1 MAKLRGLATGGGGV
15 MIRRF
20 LGLCAVL
27 AASLSCTAHAGAP
40 RGTGPAPGLAGA
52 WQPLSR
58 PLVLVTNREALPQS
72 GLRVGFVADSQIQ
85 TRSNNKHVRGYR
97 GPIEDSQV
105 QGAIRPPA
113 LDWAARSMLRSDLEQ
128 LVTQGAKM
136 IFFLGDGANNGCYD
150 EFARGFAD
158 DAELVPNEASVLSL
172 LAEFRLTHHVPV
184 YFILGNH
191 DILGA
196 GSTSA
201 IGQRKRFCKAKLG
214 PNRYITKFEAMQWAE
229 MFNQR
234 NAGLPN
240 AGTYRSNWA
249 GNEDAI
255 RRNCGGAKVA
265 QDRKRGCYLAATV
278 DTLIDGRTA
287 QFLLLDTNDW
297 ADVVTLFPGF
307 EQKGAR
313 GAMTFVDKGGI
324 LSQTSWFNAHA
335 SQRVDL
341 RVALSHYDV
350 GGLRSQLLKWKFS
363 NKSQR
368 YLELFTE
375 GHEPAVPIQTHGYV
389 VTGHTHTQTY
399 VHEPHRFAM
408 NCGLLRGSCADTDLF
423 SVDEL
428 NIGSTTDYTSFATL
442 AQLDPDPTKPADI
455 YFKRVEVRDCE
466 PVWTEI
472 DRGIGWPAL
481 GVNTANRYAYRK
493 FKLREVE
500 PIWAKLRDYAGDDA
514 HKLNCIGVYSAAV
527 EAGAVGKSEPVDQ

>member
-1 MAKLRGLATGGGGV
+1 
-15 MIRRF
+15 MIRR
-20 LGLCAVL
+20 LLALCAAL
-27 AASLSCTAHAGAP
+27 AAISGCASHGGGL
-40 RGTGPAPGLAGA
+40 RGTGPANDLAGA

-58 PLVLVTNREALPQS
+58 PMVLVTDGEALPQS

-85 TRSNNKHVRGYR
+85 TRSNYNRVTGYR
-97 GPIEDSQV
+97 GPIEDSQF

-113 LDWAARSMLRSDLEQ
+113 LDWAARSMLRSDLTQ
-128 LVTQGAKM
+128 LVTQGAKV

-158 DAELVPNEASVLSL
+158 DTKLAPNDASVLSL
-172 LAEFRLTHHVPV
+172 LAEFRRTHGVPV

-201 IGQRKRFCKAKLG
+201 ISARNRFCKPEAG
-214 PNRYITKFEAMQWAE
+214 PNRYITKFEAMKWTEA
-229 MFNQR
+229 FNR
-234 NAGLPN
+234 GNAVLPN

-255 RRNCGGAKVA
+255 QRNCGGATVA
-265 QDRKRGCYLAATV
+265 QDKNRGCYLAATV
-278 DTLIDGRTA
+278 DASIDGRTA

-313 GAMTFVDKGGI
+313 GAMTFLDKGGI
-324 LSQTSWFNAHA
+324 LSQTSWFNAYA
-335 SQRVDL
+335 SQHVDL

-350 GGLRSQLLKWKFS
+350 GGLRSQLLKWIFS

-389 VTGHTHTQTY
+389 VTGHTHTPTY
-399 VHEPHRFAM
+399 VNKPHRFAM
-408 NCGLLRGSCADTDLF
+408 NCGILPGSCADIDRF
-423 SVDEL
+423 SVHEL
-428 NIGSTTDYTSFATL
+428 NIGSTTDYASFATL
-442 AQLDPDPTKPADI
+442 AQFDPDPSKPADI
-455 YFKRVEVRDCE
+455 YFKRVEVRGCE
-466 PVWTEI
+466 PVWAEI

-481 GVNTANRYAYRK
+481 GVNTADRYAYRK
-493 FKLREVE
+493 LKLRAVQ
-500 PIWAKLRDYAGDDA
+500 PIWGRLREYAGDDT
-514 HKLNCIGVYSAAV
+514 HKLNCIGVYAAAV
-527 EAGAVGKSEPVDQ
+527 EAGAENRR

>member
-1 MAKLRGLATGGGGV
+1 MTWRLLTLSLV
-15 MIRRF
+15 F
-20 LGLCAVL
+20 FAVSACVPRE
-27 AASLSCTAHAGAP
+27 AAL
-40 RGTGPAPGLAGA
+40 RGTGPVPELPGA

-58 PLVLVTNREALPQS
+58 PMVLVTGDEPLPQS

-85 TRSNNKHVRGYR
+85 TRSNYNRVTGYR
-97 GPIEDSQV
+97 GPIEDAQV

-113 LDWAARSMLRSDLEQ
+113 LDWAARSMLREDLAR
-128 LVTQGAKM
+128 LATQGAKV

-158 DAELVPNEASVLSL
+158 DATLAPNDASVLSL
-172 LAEFRLTHHVPV
+172 LAEFRRTRGVPV

-201 IGQRKRFCKAKLG
+201 IVKRKQFCKGETGA
-214 PNRYITKFEAMQWAE
+214 NRYITKFEAMKWTEA
-229 MFNQR
+229 FNQG

-249 GNEDAI
+249 GNEEAI
-255 RRNCGGAKVA
+255 RRNCGSPDVA
-265 QDRKRGCYLAATV
+265 QDKNRGCYLAATV
-278 DTLIDGRTA
+278 DMPIGARSA

-313 GAMTFVDKGGI
+313 GAMTFMDRGVT
-324 LSQTSWFNAHA
+324 SQTSWFNANA

-350 GGLRSQLLKWKFS
+350 GGLRSQVLSWKFS

-368 YLELFTE
+368 YLDLFTE
-375 GHEPAVPIQTHGYV
+375 GHGPAVPIQAHGYV
-389 VTGHTHTQTY
+389 VTGHTHTPTY
-399 VHEPHRFAM
+399 VHEPHRFAVQ
-408 NCGLLRGSCADTDLF
+408 CGMLPGSCADSDRF
-423 SVDEL
+423 AIDEL

-442 AQLDPDPTKPADI
+442 VQFDPDPAKPADA
-455 YFKRVEVRDCE
+455 YFKRVEVRGCE
-466 PVWTEI
+466 SVWSEV

-481 GVNTANRYAYRK
+481 GVNTSDRYAYRR
-493 FKLREVE
+493 FKLRDVQ

-514 HKLNCIGVYSAAV
+514 HKLNCIGVYAAAV
-527 EAGAVGKSEPVDQ
+527 EARAEGRQEPMDQ

>member
-1 MAKLRGLATGGGGV
+1 
-15 MIRRF
+15 MIRR
-20 LGLCAVL
+20 LLTLCL
-27 AASLSCTAHAGAP
+27 AFVAISGCTQSSGAL
-40 RGTGPAPGLAGA
+40 RGTEPAPELSGTWL
-52 WQPLSR
+52 PLSR
-58 PLVLVTNREALPQS
+58 PMVLVTDREQLPQN

-85 TRSNNKHVRGYR
+85 TRSNYNRVTGYR

-113 LDWAARSMLRSDLEQ
+113 LDWAARSMLRSDLDQ
-128 LVTQGAKM
+128 LVAQGAKV

-158 DAELVPNEASVLSL
+158 DAELTLNDASVLSL
-172 LAEFRLTHHVPV
+172 LAEFRHTRGIPV

-201 IGQRKRFCKAKLG
+201 IGARRRFCEANAEAD
-214 PNRYITKFEAMQWAE
+214 NRYITKFEAMRWTEA
-229 MFNQR
+229 FNQG
-234 NAGLPN
+234 NSGLPN

-249 GNEDAI
+249 GNEDTI
-255 RRNCGGAKVA
+255 RRNCGGAHVT
-265 QDRKRGCYLAATV
+265 QDKRRGCYLSATV
-278 DTLIDGRTA
+278 DALIDGRTV

-313 GAMTFVDKGGI
+313 GAMTFKDKGGI

-350 GGLRSQLLKWKFS
+350 GGLRSQLLKWRFS

-368 YLELFTE
+368 YLDLFTE
-375 GHEPAVPIQTHGYV
+375 GHEPATPIQSNGYV
-389 VTGHTHTQTY
+389 VTGHTHTWTY
-399 VHEPHRFAM
+399 EHRPHRFAM
-408 NCGLLRGSCADTDLF
+408 NCGLLPGSCADTDLF

-442 AQLDPDPTKPADI
+442 AQFDPDPTKPADI
-455 YFKRVEVRDCE
+455 YFKRVEVRGCE
-466 PVWTEI
+466 PVWAEI
-472 DRGIGWPAL
+472 DRGIGWLAL
-481 GVNTANRYAYRK
+481 GVDTENRYAYRELT
-493 FKLREVE
+493 LRTVQ
-500 PIWAKLRDYAGDDA
+500 PIWDALRDYAGDDE
-514 HKLNCIGVYSAAV
+514 HKLNCIGVYAARV
-527 EAGAVGKSEPVDQ
+527 EAGKEAEPEPEDQ